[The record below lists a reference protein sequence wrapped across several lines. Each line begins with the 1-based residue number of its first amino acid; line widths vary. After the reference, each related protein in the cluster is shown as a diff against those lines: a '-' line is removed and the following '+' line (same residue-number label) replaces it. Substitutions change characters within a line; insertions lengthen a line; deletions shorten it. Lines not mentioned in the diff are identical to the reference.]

1 MAKAP
6 LAIFSLAAKALP
18 SADRARGPVLLAG
31 AGVYGQEGRFTMT
44 VGILFVCTGNTC
56 RSPMAAGVM
65 RGLLRRAGLE
75 GTVEVDSAGTAVR
88 AAGQPASPLAIE
100 AAARRGLDIAA
111 HRSRPLAAGDL
122 VRFAHP
128 LAMAEVHL
136 AALRAL
142 APAGLA
148 GRPRL
153 LLSHDVADPY
163 GGTARDYERALDLI
177 EEGCARW
184 LKQSRLH

>member
-1 MAKAP
+1 MLIP
-6 LAIFSLAAKALP
+6 LP
-18 SADRARGPVLLAG
+18 SHPSATNAIPTTSANGNIGQHNRQIP
-31 AGVYGQEGRFTMT
+31 AGVA
-44 VGILFVCTGNTC
+44 
-56 RSPMAAGVM
+56 PP
-65 RGLLRRAGLE
+65 
-75 GTVEVDSAGTAVR
+75 
-88 AAGQPASPLAIE
+88 PASPLAIE

-128 LAMAEVHL
+128 LAMAEGHL

-142 APAGLA
+142 APPGLA

>member
-1 MAKAP
+1 
-6 LAIFSLAAKALP
+6 
-18 SADRARGPVLLAG
+18 
-31 AGVYGQEGRFTMT
+31 MT

-111 HRSRPLAAGDL
+111 HRSRPLAASDL

-128 LAMAEVHL
+128 LAMAEGHL
-136 AALRAL
+136 AVLREL
-142 APAGLA
+142 APPGLA

-177 EEGCARW
+177 EDGCARW